1 MGVKNGILLQ
11 EYILRVQR
19 GPTKDVSW
27 NVSRRYRD
35 FAALHAGLVQANI
48 DLPLP
53 PKKLIGNMQ
62 PAFIA
67 ERQIALQVWTPI
79 SSN

>member
-1 MGVKNGILLQ
+1 M
-11 EYILRVQR
+11 
-19 GPTKDVSW
+19 KDIKW

-35 FAALHAGLVQANI
+35 FAALHVVLQQANI

-62 PAFIA
+62 PSFIA
-67 ERQIALQVWTPI
+67 ERQIGLQVMC
-79 SSN
+79 

>member
-1 MGVKNGILLQ
+1 MFQ

-19 GPTKDVSW
+19 GPLKENKW

-35 FAALHAGLVQANI
+35 FAALHAGLLQANI
-48 DLPLP
+48 ELPIP

-67 ERQIALQVWTPI
+67 ERQIALQVCYFFP
-79 SSN
+79 